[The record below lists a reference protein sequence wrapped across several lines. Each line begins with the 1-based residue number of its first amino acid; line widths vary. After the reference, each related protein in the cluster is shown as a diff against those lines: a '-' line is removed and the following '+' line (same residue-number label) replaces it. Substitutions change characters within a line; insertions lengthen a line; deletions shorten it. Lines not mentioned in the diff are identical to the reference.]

1 MCETLLRGGRR
12 TTFPSLLRL
21 KLLVANIGS
30 STQLFCSFGDRFA
43 DASSKSPDPLGY
55 TPEIDGEK
63 LELEVLAQ
71 HGNNLI
77 LRDTTGKPI
86 QHIYGRRERDGKN
99 GPRMKPYPTFRMSF
113 TGFQKAYPDGEVF
126 LNKPSSNPFLRLLD
140 MVTEIAFSGGIAQ
153 QHRAEAPVMNN
164 MTHFDG
170 RLPNKTYV
178 WGINI
183 GEDAVCYTQDFL
195 VEYNNLA
202 NATIGGRAIVVA
214 YIRFIRALVLGT
226 MTTAHRLPGSIS
238 LATRTKGN
246 WVESRRSGQVS
257 SGMSGRS
264 RHQPRRRGLG
274 RAA

>member
-77 LRDTTGKPI
+77 LRDNTTGKPI

-140 MVTEIAFSGGIAQ
+140 MVTEIAFSGGIAL
-153 QHRAEAPVMNN
+153 R
-164 MTHFDG
+164 
-170 RLPNKTYV
+170 
-178 WGINI
+178 
-183 GEDAVCYTQDFL
+183 
-195 VEYNNLA
+195 
-202 NATIGGRAIVVA
+202 
-214 YIRFIRALVLGT
+214 
-226 MTTAHRLPGSIS
+226 
-238 LATRTKGN
+238 
-246 WVESRRSGQVS
+246 
-257 SGMSGRS
+257 
-264 RHQPRRRGLG
+264 PR
-274 RAA
+274 